1 MLFDE
6 NYKIF
11 IKYGIIEIIIFNLN
25 VLNFNINVY
34 VGI

>member
-11 IKYGIIEIIIFNLN
+11 IKYGIIEIIIFNFN